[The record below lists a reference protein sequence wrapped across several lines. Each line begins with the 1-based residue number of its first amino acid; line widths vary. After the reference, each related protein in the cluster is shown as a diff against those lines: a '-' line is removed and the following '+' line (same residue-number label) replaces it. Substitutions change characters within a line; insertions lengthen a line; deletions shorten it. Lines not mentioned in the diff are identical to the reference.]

1 MPLPIDYPF
10 TRYLAAKKSV
20 DDRALNKNV
29 WDTLRNSSSNSTSKQ
44 PIRVL
49 EVGAGIGTMIERM
62 LERELLTHAHYTA
75 IDAENENISFAHHR
89 LNRWASEHAYQ
100 VTQSNKKLT
109 LKRPGG
115 QIEIELE
122 AIDLFDFVAREAGHR
137 SWDLLVA
144 HAFLDLVDIPTTL
157 PKMFSLL
164 QKDGLYYFTL
174 NFDGLTLL
182 EPVIDPVLDTLI
194 QDLYHQT
201 MDARVING
209 KPAGDSRSGSHLFKH
224 LMGSGTHILDAGA
237 SDWIIFPGQDGYQKD
252 EAFFLHFIIHT
263 IHNALS
269 GHPELD
275 HAQFEAW
282 VSKRH
287 SQVER
292 AELVF
297 IAHQLDFVGRYLGLT
312 PHD

>member
-1 MPLPIDYPF
+1 MAIPTDYPF
-10 TRYLAAKKSV
+10 TRYLAAKKSI

-29 WDTLRNSSSNSTSKQ
+29 WNTLRNSSSSSTSKQ
-44 PIRVL
+44 PMRVL

-62 LERELLTHAHYTA
+62 LESELLAHAQYTA
-75 IDAENENISFAHHR
+75 IDADKKNISFAYHR
-89 LNRWASEHAYQ
+89 LNRWATEHAYQ
-100 VTQSNKKLT
+100 VSHSKKGLT
-109 LKRPGG
+109 LKRAGG

-122 AIDLFDFVAREAGHR
+122 AIDLFDFITREAKHR

-144 HAFLDLVDIPTTL
+144 HAFLDLVDVPTSL

-174 NFDGLTLL
+174 NFDGLTVL
-182 EPVIDPVLDTLI
+182 EPVIDPALDTLI

-201 MDARVING
+201 MDVRVING
-209 KPAGDSRSGSHLFKH
+209 KPAGDSRTGRRLFTHLRDSGAY
-224 LMGSGTHILDAGA
+224 ILDAGA
-237 SDWIIFPGQDGYQKD
+237 SDWIILPGQDGYQED

-275 HAQFEAW
+275 LTQFETW
-282 VSKRH
+282 ISKRH
-287 SQVER
+287 SQVEC
-292 AELVF
+292 AELVY

-312 PHD
+312 PYE